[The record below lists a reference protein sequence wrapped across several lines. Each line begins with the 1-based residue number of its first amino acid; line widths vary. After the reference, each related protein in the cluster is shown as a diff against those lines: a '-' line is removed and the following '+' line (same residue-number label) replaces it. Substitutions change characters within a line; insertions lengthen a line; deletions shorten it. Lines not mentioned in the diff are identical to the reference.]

1 MNATPDLQRLRVGH
15 GFDVHRWS
23 PDDDRALVLGG
34 VVFPGS
40 NGLIA
45 HSDGDAVAHAL
56 IDAMLGASGMGDI
69 GTLFP
74 DDDPGLSGVNSLHL
88 LEVTTRRLHQA
99 GWTLLSGDCT
109 VVLDAPKLA
118 PVRAEMEANL
128 AAAAGGP
135 ITVKG
140 KRTEGVTALAEG
152 LQCFAVALMVGP

>member
-1 MNATPDLQRLRVGH
+1 MNPTPDLHRLRVGH

-34 VVFPGS
+34 VVFPDS
-40 NGLIA
+40 NGLVA

-56 IDAMLGASGMGDI
+56 VDAMLGASGMGDI

-74 DDDPGLSGVNSLHL
+74 DTDPRLADVNSIDL
-88 LEVTTRRLHQA
+88 LAETARRLGEG
-99 GWTLLSGDCT
+99 GWTLVNGDCT

-118 PVRAEMEANL
+118 PVRTAMETNL
-128 AAAAGGP
+128 AGAAGGP
-135 ITVKG
+135 VRVKG

-152 LQCFAVALMVGP
+152 LQCFAVALMLGP